1 MAEEKISDIVL
12 QHLRGMKPEE
22 AERYLAR
29 IARDAK
35 EVADEK
41 AAAEQATRNEYAKLS
56 GVELADRLSKAKPG
70 TVEFKL
76 LQDANRDYLA
86 VASIPAGPN
95 PNRVTAQSMM
105 IADMVKELDSLI
117 KNPSKNGARIRE
129 INRELA
135 ELREVDLH

>member
-41 AAAEQATRNEYAKLS
+41 AALEQAKRNEYAKLS
-56 GVELADRLSKAKPG
+56 GVELAELLSKAKPG
-70 TVEFKL
+70 SEEFRL
-76 LQDANRDYLA
+76 LKDAHKDYLA
-86 VASIPAGPN
+86 VASIPRGPN
-95 PNRVTAQSMM
+95 PDKVTVAGAMQANLS
-105 IADMVKELDSLI
+105 AELAKLI
-117 KNPSKNGARIRE
+117 EHPTKNIVRIRE
-129 INRELA
+129 INKALA
-135 ELREVDLH
+135 ELRETDLH